1 LLQTVIKALNAKGPE
16 PAHAES
22 SFLYELLAIGFSVFD
37 LMQASFRDFH
47 DGVFAS
53 PLLEA

>member
-1 LLQTVIKALNAKGPE
+1 MKTLNAKWPE
-16 PAHAES
+16 PAHAQN
-22 SFLYELLAIGFSVFD
+22 SFLHELLAIGFSVFD

-53 PLLEA
+53 PLSEA